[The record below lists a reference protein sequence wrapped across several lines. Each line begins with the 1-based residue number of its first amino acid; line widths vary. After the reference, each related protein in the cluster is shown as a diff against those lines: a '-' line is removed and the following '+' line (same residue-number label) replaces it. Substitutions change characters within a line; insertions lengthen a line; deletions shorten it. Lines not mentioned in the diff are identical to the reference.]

1 MTVRSLSDS
10 LNSSEGNDM
19 REDTMKDVMEE
30 STDKINQVILE
41 IGELIKDIRDIR
53 GELTKILTDSTSK

>member
-1 MTVRSLSDS
+1 
-10 LNSSEGNDM
+10 M
-19 REDTMKDVMEE
+19 REDTMQDVIEE